1 VHNKDFALDFSAS
14 LLCRQLETATQLNAA
29 RLENGWLT
37 VLAALVKTRR
47 SPDGI
52 ATRLLRWRQQQ
63 EGTQPAIY
71 TGSDKVRLKN
81 CALSKLS
88 FSALPYLCLR

>member
-37 VLAALVKTRR
+37 VLAALVLTVQFAN
-47 SPDGI
+47 G
-52 ATRLLRWRQQQ
+52 
-63 EGTQPAIY
+63 
-71 TGSDKVRLKN
+71 
-81 CALSKLS
+81 
-88 FSALPYLCLR
+88 

>member
-37 VLAALVKTRR
+37 VLAALFGSR
-47 SPDGI
+47 SKKRKKSQEENDEAG
-52 ATRLLRWRQQQ
+52 RLLLGASVDDDCVFVDADKINKHCDLLQQ
-63 EGTQPAIY
+63 
-71 TGSDKVRLKN
+71 SW
-81 CALSKLS
+81 
-88 FSALPYLCLR
+88 LCWW

>member
-37 VLAALVKTRR
+37 VLAALQRSQPSVGKNSSSMQRR
-47 SPDGI
+47 
-52 ATRLLRWRQQQ
+52 ALL
-63 EGTQPAIY
+63 
-71 TGSDKVRLKN
+71 KVILLGDSGFVLFWFLFTVLTN
-81 CALSKLS
+81 TIV
-88 FSALPYLCLR
+88 

>member
-1 VHNKDFALDFSAS
+1 MAVMEHLLHLFS
-14 LLCRQLETATQLNAA
+14 RKE
-29 RLENGWLT
+29 
-37 VLAALVKTRR
+37 VKTRR